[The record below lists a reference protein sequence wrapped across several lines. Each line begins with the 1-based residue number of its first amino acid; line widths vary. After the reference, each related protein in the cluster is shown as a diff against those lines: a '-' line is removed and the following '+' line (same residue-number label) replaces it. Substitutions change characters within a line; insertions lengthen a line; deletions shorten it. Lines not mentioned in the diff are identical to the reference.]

1 MPTTPKTP
9 ADQPTGAPSPSPDS
23 ERYAAR
29 AAAPKAV
36 ARLYSESRVA
46 EKRAN
51 QAEREATSLRRTIDA
66 SSEIARRRNALLRNG
81 GSWLQRGG
89 GDEEAPKGGVPLP
102 GLSEAPPPPPSQDA
116 SPLPAHIE
124 ERLRQLQLP
133 DAWAGEV
140 RDLIQ
145 QSRDEAQRDVVDVEF
160 DVDATPPPSPEG
172 EVWPSWTSPHK
183 TTSPA
188 KLWSPRRPPPNSPE
202 RERPSQDAPPG
213 RVPASI
219 PAVRATRTVELSTVE
234 DDPEDADRA
243 VVVRQDSTEYGSSI
257 FCGCTSGFGAQTEE
271 APPPEPSSSTIFW
284 KDLVR
289 KPSRDAAWAGEDPY
303 A

>member
-1 MPTTPKTP
+1 MPNTPKTP

-81 GSWLQRGG
+81 GSWLNRGG
-89 GDEEAPKGGVPLP
+89 DDVEAPKGGVPLP
-102 GLSEAPPPPPSQDA
+102 GLSEVGPPPPPSQDA

-145 QSRDEAQRDVVDVEF
+145 QSRDEVSVASRTEVVDVEF
-160 DVDATPPPSPEG
+160 DVDSTPPPSPEG

-213 RVPASI
+213 RVCAPPAL
-219 PAVRATRTVELSTVE
+219 RATRTVELSTVE
-234 DDPEDADRA
+234 DDP
-243 VVVRQDSTEYGSSI
+243 
-257 FCGCTSGFGAQTEE
+257 
-271 APPPEPSSSTIFW
+271 
-284 KDLVR
+284 
-289 KPSRDAAWAGEDPY
+289 
-303 A
+303 

>member
-1 MPTTPKTP
+1 MVAKRRPEPRRRAAPDDDEWRSPKTQP
-9 ADQPTGAPSPSPDS
+9 ALTPATSHKNQDATNTQNPSRPTNSAPSPSPDGK
-23 ERYAAR
+23 RYAAR

-81 GSWLQRGG
+81 GSWLNRGG
-89 GDEEAPKGGVPLP
+89 DDVEAPKGGVPLP
-102 GLSEAPPPPPSQDA
+102 GLSEVGPPPPPSQDA

-160 DVDATPPPSPEG
+160 DVDSTPPPSPEG

-183 TTSPA
+183 TTPPA
-188 KLWSPRRPPPNSPE
+188 RSPRRPPPN
-202 RERPSQDAPPG
+202 RPSASGPPRAARPRLRAAG
-213 RVPASI
+213 PA
-219 PAVRATRTVELSTVE
+219 R
-234 DDPEDADRA
+234 DADRRA
-243 VVVRQDSTEYGSSI
+243 
-257 FCGCTSGFGAQTEE
+257 
-271 APPPEPSSSTIFW
+271 
-284 KDLVR
+284 
-289 KPSRDAAWAGEDPY
+289 
-303 A
+303 